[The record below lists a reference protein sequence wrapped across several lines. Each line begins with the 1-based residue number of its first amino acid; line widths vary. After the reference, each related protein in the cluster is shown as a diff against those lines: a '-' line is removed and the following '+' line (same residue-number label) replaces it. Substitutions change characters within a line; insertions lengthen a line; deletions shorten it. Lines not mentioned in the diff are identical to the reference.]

1 MTLVTV
7 HAVGCTS
14 EVYSFGLNAEE
25 IVYCGSITWK
35 FQVCSNDLEASKT
48 HYTDCLP
55 EIVNNYI
62 IQLHG
67 KVIRESV
74 KIN

>member
-1 MTLVTV
+1 MINS
-7 HAVGCTS
+7 C
-14 EVYSFGLNAEE
+14 F
-25 IVYCGSITWK
+25 
-35 FQVCSNDLEASKT
+35 SNDLEASTTRYQGTKT
-48 HYTDCLP
+48 HYTVCVS

-74 KIN
+74 KV